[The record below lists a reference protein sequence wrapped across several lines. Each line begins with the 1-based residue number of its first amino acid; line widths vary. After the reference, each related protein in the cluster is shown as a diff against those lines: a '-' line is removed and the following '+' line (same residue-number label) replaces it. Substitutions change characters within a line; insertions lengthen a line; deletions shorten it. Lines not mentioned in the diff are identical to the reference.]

1 MVKYQPTESQ
11 TGELDALLTQYG
23 ALCEIIIKNY
33 PYVEPPREVR
43 EDEDENEYRFVFEF
57 EWTPNMLSNFFIIA
71 CRARKHDLISKQLA
85 FYLQNQQKIPG
96 ELRYFFAF
104 LLDSLIWLILLKWM
118 FMFIFWFNSISEQCL
133 MALFEEFYAIRNV
146 PRAVDVLNLVSRDQN
161 SHLVA
166 DYTTRLRSLTNL
178 SPDDR

>member
-11 TGELDALLTQYG
+11 TGELDALLSQYG

-43 EDEDENEYRFVFEF
+43 EGEDENEYRFVLEF

-71 CRARKHDLISKQLA
+71 CRARKHDLISKQLE

-96 ELRYFFAF
+96 ELRYCFCF
-104 LLDSLIWLILLKWM
+104 LYYIFNDLIDSLEVNVY
-118 FMFIFWFNSISEQCL
+118 FVFNSISEQCL

-146 PRAVDVLNLVSRDQN
+146 PRAVDVLNLVARDQN